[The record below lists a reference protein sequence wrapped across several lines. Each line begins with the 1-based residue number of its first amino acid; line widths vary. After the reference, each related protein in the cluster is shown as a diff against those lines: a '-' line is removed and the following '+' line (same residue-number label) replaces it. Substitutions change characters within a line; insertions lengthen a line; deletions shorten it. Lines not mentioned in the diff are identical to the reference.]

1 MMEKEK
7 QETAKPEA
15 QKAKKGDSGIA
26 GSEKKEK
33 PVFATGN
40 RKVAK
45 ARAILTRGSGK
56 IVINRTPLDIFEPAL
71 ARDMISEPLL
81 LAGDVAKQAD
91 ISVTMEG
98 GGIMG
103 QAEAARQAIAK
114 ALAGFD
120 KNLMPVF
127 LQYDRSLIVADPR
140 RNEPHKPSR
149 SKDGPRRHKQRSKR

>member
-1 MMEKEK
+1 MLVIMAETNVENK
-7 QETAKPEA
+7 QE
-15 QKAKKGDSGIA
+15 KKIA
-26 GSEKKEK
+26 AKKEK
-33 PVFATGN
+33 PVFAVGN

-45 ARAILTRGSGK
+45 ARAILVKGSGK
-56 IVINRTPLDIFEPAL
+56 IVINSIPLNIFEPAL

-81 LAGDVAKQAD
+81 LAGDAAKQAD

-114 ALAGFD
+114 SLAEFD
-120 KNLMPVF
+120 KSLMPVF
-127 LQYDRSLIVADPR
+127 LQYDRSMIVADPR

>member
-1 MMEKEK
+1 
-7 QETAKPEA
+7 
-15 QKAKKGDSGIA
+15 
-26 GSEKKEK
+26 
-33 PVFATGN
+33 
-40 RKVAK
+40 
-45 ARAILTRGSGK
+45 
-56 IVINRTPLDIFEPAL
+56 
-71 ARDMISEPLL
+71 MISEPLA
-81 LAGDVAKQAD
+81 LAGDAAKQAD

-114 ALAGFD
+114 SLAEFD

-127 LQYDRSLIVADPR
+127 LQYDRSMIVADPR

>member
-1 MMEKEK
+1 MAEEK
-7 QETAKPEA
+7 QSEKTKTDE
-15 QKAKKGDSGIA
+15 KKIA
-26 GSEKKEK
+26 AKKEK
-33 PVFATGN
+33 PVFAVGN

-45 ARAILTRGSGK
+45 ARAILVKGSGK
-56 IVINRTPLDIFEPAL
+56 IVINSIPLGIFEPAL
-71 ARDMISEPLL
+71 ARDMISEPLI
-81 LAGDVAKQAD
+81 LAVDAAKQVD

-114 ALAGFD
+114 SLAEFD

-127 LQYDRSLIVADPR
+127 LQYDRSMVVADPR